1 MKVPVRQAAARAHLP
16 KSTLHYR
23 AARIAKPSAHK
34 AGRPTA
40 LTVSQERAVI
50 DLTVQQADGV
60 WALTTSE
67 VADAVAAIVSRMPVA
82 LRGSVRFVNGRPGHN
97 FIKGFRGRRKDVI
110 KLHRPRPQEAIRYV
124 STNADVLP
132 SHFAALERIVCKNE
146 LDAPQIFTLDEVGF
160 TPGKHV
166 RGRTSVKTFPHAGQR
181 ADSLF
186 PTFRN
191 CSRVTMMPCISAD
204 GTYLPP

>member
-1 MKVPVRQAAARAHLP
+1 V
-16 KSTLHYR
+16 
-23 AARIAKPSAHK
+23 
-34 AGRPTA
+34 
-40 LTVSQERAVI
+40 
-50 DLTVQQADGV
+50 D
-60 WALTTSE
+60 
-67 VADAVAAIVSRMPVA
+67 
-82 LRGSVRFVNGRPGHN
+82 VN
-97 FIKGFRGRRKDVI
+97 

-132 SHFAALERIVCKNE
+132 SHFAGLERIVCKNE
-146 LDAPQIFTLDEVGF
+146 LDAAQIFNLDEVGS

-166 RGRTSVKTFPHAGQR
+166 RGRTSVKTFPRAGQR
-181 ADSLF
+181 VDSLF